1 MFKKVLKPFTFVFL
15 FLVLGHSVLWSMD
28 DSKKQSI
35 SEVLYETINE
45 QGIDAAVKQYHNLK
59 KKQAEHYD
67 FQEAELNTLGY
78 RLLGENKNDA
88 AIAILNLNTEAYPN
102 SPNTYDSLAEAYMRS
117 GEREKAIKYYEKTL
131 AMLPDANLDQQ
142 NKDFLKKNAESRL
155 SYLRDPESRKESTV
169 ISDFIADNSEHPF
182 GKLHPDAPPET
193 RQFGQLAGVWECMSV
208 VNVNGQW
215 VAGWPS
221 TWVWRYI
228 LGGFAVQDIWFQAEE
243 NLPPPRANLGYDLAG
258 TNVRIFLPARNKWE
272 IAWFANGKNASG
284 QPNNTQYI
292 EAEYQDEQII
302 MHPKNQSG
310 DQIRRI
316 VFHNI
321 TEDSFDWK
329 SQISEDDGETWQ
341 TQVKIE
347 AKRLR

>member
-1 MFKKVLKPFTFVFL
+1 MMKKVFRLTAFSLVA
-15 FLVLGHSVLWSMD
+15 VLGCGMLWSAD
-28 DSKKQSI
+28 DAKKQPI

-45 QGIDAAVKQYHNLK
+45 KGIDAAVEQYRHLK
-59 KKQAEHYD
+59 KQQSDRYD

-78 RLLGENKNDA
+78 KLLGEKKNDA
-88 AIAILNLNTEAYPN
+88 AITILKLNTEAYPN

-142 NKDFLKKNAESRL
+142 NKDFLRRNAEGRL
-155 SYLRDPESRKESTV
+155 SYLRDPESRNKSTV
-169 ISDFIADNSEHPF
+169 ISDFIADNSESPF

-193 RQFGQLAGVWECMSV
+193 EQFGQLVGVWECMSV

-221 TWVWRYI
+221 TWAWRYI

-243 NLPPPRANLGYDLAG
+243 NLPPPRADLGYDLAG
-258 TNVRIFLPARNKWE
+258 TNVRIYLPARNKWE
-272 IAWFANGKNASG
+272 IAWFANGKNANG

-292 EAEYQDEQII
+292 EAEYRDGQII

-316 VFHNI
+316 IFHNI
-321 TEDSFDWK
+321 KEKSFDWK
-329 SQISEDDGETWQ
+329 SEISEDGGKTWQ
-341 TQVKIE
+341 ARVKIE